1 MALRRACAKFG
12 IARYLWAKDEKPKS
26 NQSPSNIFKTTPP
39 REKGTISREEWLAK
53 QEAKSIAGNPAG
65 PLYADEME
73 NRY

>member
-39 REKGTISREEWLAK
+39 REKGTISKEEHERRKANGYYQTNEKKVL
-53 QEAKSIAGNPAG
+53 ETEI
-65 PLYADEME
+65 Y
-73 NRY
+73 